1 MSSARFGCVNGRAIL
16 VADSLDK
23 YIDIERFSGGK
34 LPSEPMACIERWSDV
49 CSLAASLASAK
60 ATDFVPLDFDK
71 LDCPVPRPRQI
82 FAVGVNY
89 KAHAAEMNHG
99 LPKEPLVFT
108 KFQSS
113 LNRPYGQIKLVGEK
127 CDFEAELVAIVGK
140 DGRNISPAD
149 AWSHLAGLCVGQDF
163 SDRELQYANTPPQ
176 FSLGKSREGFA
187 AIGPYI
193 TDTATLSSRG
203 NLEMTCR
210 VSGEVMQH
218 TQTRHNGFYVAVTSS
233 KPQSKISAPCATPA
247 SNNRK
252 LIASCD
258 ELVTSRC
265 GGRVQIRCTPKHPS
279 RCRDRRFRRP
289 HLNECRLWSNDS
301 AI

>member
-140 DGRNISPAD
+140 GGRNISPAD

-218 TQTRHNGFYVAVTSS
+218 TQTDDMIFEIPDIIAYLSGICELFAGDVIYTGTPSGVGAGRT
-233 KPQSKISAPCATPA
+233 PQ
-247 SNNRK
+247 RF
-252 LIASCD
+252 L
-258 ELVTSRC
+258 
-265 GGRVQIRCTPKHPS
+265 
-279 RCRDRRFRRP
+279 RRG
-289 HLNECRLWSNDS
+289 D
-301 AI
+301 II